1 MTSTLDSLRTALADR
16 YTIARELGAG
26 GMATVYLAHD
36 LKHDRDVAIKVLRP
50 ELAAVI
56 GADRF
61 LSEIKTTANLQHPHI
76 LPLFDSGTAEG
87 QLFYVMP
94 YVEGDTL
101 RDRLNRE
108 TQLPVADAVRLA
120 TEIAAALDYA
130 HKRGVVH
137 RDIKP
142 ENILLQH
149 GSALVADFGIALA
162 VQQAG
167 SERMTQTGMSLG
179 TPQYM
184 SPEQAMGE
192 KHIDARADI
201 YALAAVTY
209 EMLVGEPPFTG
220 PSVQAIVAKVMSETP
235 KDLSAQRKTV
245 PTNVAAAI
253 AQALEKLP
261 ADRFASAAEFAAA
274 LDGRFATKR
283 EVAASAASAASH
295 GREDRWRRVALG
307 VGVVA
312 VVAVGVATWALLASQ
327 GAPGA
332 SGAAGARIEFA
343 FQPVTPTS
351 NSQLAITRDGRRIG
365 VTGFDSAGKQHV
377 YLRELGATAVTA
389 VSGTEGGLEGFDFSP
404 DGNWIAVVSNNNLIK
419 VPAAGGPAT
428 VLVTGA
434 TAGVD
439 WGLDGSI
446 LFTKNQNGL
455 WRMNAD
461 GTGQKQLTHIDT
473 ARKEFSHWYPQSL
486 PGGKAAIFNNFST
499 PIAQSRIE
507 AIEYASGK
515 RTVLVEGAFAPHYVD
530 GYLLF
535 LRERALF
542 AVRFDPN
549 ALKVSGTPIP
559 VLEDVR
565 SQFTS
570 GYSGYT
576 ISESGTLVVTRAS
589 NWRVPRRVVWVD
601 RTGAE
606 TEILPGEEEW
616 AEPRR
621 SPDGRWIALTKDGL
635 IRQLW
640 LFDVQRKAL
649 TQLTHTVGESFDA
662 VWMPDSKSL
671 VHSVETPVYD
681 IQRLPIDGTA
691 PEMLRKTGF
700 DKYVTGV
707 SADGKS
713 VLYSESMVGVDRLWR
728 VPLGGGEATVIDKRE
743 TSQRSADL
751 SPDGRW
757 YVYEESEGTLAA
769 EVYVRA
775 ADGSGGR
782 RQISADGGTQ
792 PRWTKGGREIVYR
805 RGEAVIATS
814 FDPAKGEAGLPV
826 TLFRK
831 PEIPSAGG
839 GFRTRGYDVTPDGSR
854 FLMISPLFR
863 ARAGEVVVV
872 TNWLDEL
879 RKKVGK

>member
-1 MTSTLDSLRTALADR
+1 MLGRLTAALSDR
-16 YTIARELGAG
+16 YRIERQLGEG

-36 LKHDRDVAIKVLRP
+36 LKHDRDVAIKVLRA

-56 GADRF
+56 GAERF

-76 LPLFDSGTAEG
+76 LPLFDSGSADG

-94 YVEGDTL
+94 YVQGDTL

-108 TQLPVADAVRLA
+108 TQLPVADAVRIA
-120 TEIAAALDYA
+120 TEIASALDYA

-142 ENILLQH
+142 ENILLQS

-220 PSVQAIVAKVMSETP
+220 PSVQAIVAKVMAESP
-235 KDLSAQRKTV
+235 KDVAAQRKTV
-245 PTNVAAAI
+245 PVNVAGAV

-261 ADRFASAAEFAAA
+261 ADRFASAADFAAA
-274 LDGRFATKR
+274 LEGRFATKR
-283 EVAASAASAASH
+283 EVMTSAASF
-295 GREDRWRRVALG
+295 GRESRWQRLALG
-307 VGVVA
+307 GGVVA
-312 VVAVGVATWALLASQ
+312 VAALGVATWALLGSPRAH
-327 GAPGA
+327 GATGD
-332 SGAAGARIEFA
+332 RIEFA
-343 FQPVTPTS
+343 FQPVIPTS
-351 NSQLAITRDGRRIG
+351 NAQLAISRDGRRIG
-365 VTGFDSAGKQHV
+365 VTGFDSVGKQHV
-377 YLRELGATAVTA
+377 YLRELGNAVVNP

-404 DGNWIAVVSNNNLIK
+404 DGNWLAVVSNNSLIK

-428 VLVTGA
+428 VLATGA

-439 WGLDGSI
+439 WGLDGTI
-446 LFTKNQNGL
+446 LFTKNQAGL

-461 GTGQKQLTHIDT
+461 GSGQKQLTHIDT
-473 ARKEFSHWYPQSL
+473 TRHEFSHWYAQSL

-515 RTVLVEGAFAPHYVD
+515 RTVLVDGAFAPRYVD

-549 ALKVSGTPIP
+549 ALKVSGTPVP

-565 SQFTS
+565 SQFTA

-589 NWRVPRRVVWVD
+589 NWRVPRRVIWAD

-606 TEILPGEEEW
+606 SEVLPGEEEW
-616 AEPRR
+616 AEARR

-640 LFDVQRKAL
+640 LLDVQRKAL
-649 TQLTHTVGESFDA
+649 TQLTHTAGESFDA

-671 VHSVETPVYD
+671 IHSVETPVYD

-691 PEMLRKTGF
+691 PETLRKTGF
-700 DKYVTGV
+700 DKYVNGV
-707 SADGKS
+707 SRDGKS

-728 VPLGGGEATVIDKRE
+728 LPLGGGEPTVIDKRDA
-743 TSQRSADL
+743 SQRNADL

-775 ADGSGGR
+775 ADGNGGR
-782 RQISADGGTQ
+782 RQISAEGGTQ

-805 RGEAVIATS
+805 RGEAMIATP

-839 GFRTRGYDVTPDGSR
+839 GFRTRGYDVLPDGSR
-854 FLMISPLFR
+854 FLMISPVFR
-863 ARAGEVVVV
+863 PRAGEVVVI